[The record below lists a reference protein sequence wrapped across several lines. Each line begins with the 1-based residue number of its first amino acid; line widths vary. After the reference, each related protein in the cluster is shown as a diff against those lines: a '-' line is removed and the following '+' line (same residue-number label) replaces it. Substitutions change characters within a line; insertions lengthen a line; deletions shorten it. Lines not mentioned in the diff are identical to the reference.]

1 MILKPLYK
9 VYLSSSC
16 FSSILALTIILQS
29 AAPVFDLS
37 FDTDYNIDW
46 NDSDSSESDIVDVEE
61 NEHKKDFNP
70 LLHFYYQ
77 SCTYGLTN
85 ACYRLHK
92 HSNIQLDINLPPP
105 EQFCV

>member
-1 MILKPLYK
+1 MTLKPLYK
-9 VYLSSSC
+9 VYFARIV

-61 NEHKKDFNP
+61 NENKKDFNP

-77 SCTYGLTN
+77 SCTHGLTN

>member
-1 MILKPLYK
+1 MTLKPLYK
-9 VYLSSSC
+9 VYFARIV

-46 NDSDSSESDIVDVEE
+46 SDSDSSESDVVDVEE

>member
-9 VYLSSSC
+9 VYFARIV

-37 FDTDYNIDW
+37 FDTDYNINW
-46 NDSDSSESDIVDVEE
+46 NDSDSSEYDVVDVEE

>member
-1 MILKPLYK
+1 MTLKPLYK
-9 VYLSSSC
+9 VYFARIV

-46 NDSDSSESDIVDVEE
+46 NDSDSSESDIVDVED

>member
-9 VYLSSSC
+9 VYFARIV

-77 SCTYGLTN
+77 SCTNGLTN

>member
-1 MILKPLYK
+1 MTIKPLYK
-9 VYLSSSC
+9 VYFARIV

-61 NEHKKDFNP
+61 NEHNKDFNP
-70 LLHFYYQ
+70 LLHFYCQ
-77 SCTYGLTN
+77 SCTYGLSN
-85 ACYRLHK
+85 VCYRLHK

>member
-1 MILKPLYK
+1 MTLKPLYK
-9 VYLSSSC
+9 VYFARIV

-61 NEHKKDFNP
+61 NERKKDFNP

>member
-1 MILKPLYK
+1 MTLKPLYK
-9 VYLSSSC
+9 VYFARIV

-61 NEHKKDFNP
+61 NEHKKDFKP

>member
-1 MILKPLYK
+1 MTLKLLYK
-9 VYLSSSC
+9 IHLTRIV

-29 AAPVFDLS
+29 AAPIFDSS
-37 FDTDYNIDW
+37 FDIDYNIDW

-70 LLHFYYQ
+70 LLHFYCQ
-77 SCTYGLTN
+77 SCTSGLTN

-105 EQFCV
+105 KQFCI

>member
-1 MILKPLYK
+1 MTIKPLYK
-9 VYLSSSC
+9 VYFARIV

-61 NEHKKDFNP
+61 NEHNKDFNP
-70 LLHFYYQ
+70 LLHFYCQ
-77 SCTYGLTN
+77 SCTYGLPN
-85 ACYRLHK
+85 ACYHLHE
-92 HSNIQLDINLPPP
+92 HSNIQLDINLHPP
-105 EQFCV
+105 EQFCI

>member
-9 VYLSSSC
+9 VYFARIV

-37 FDTDYNIDW
+37 FGTDYNIDW

-85 ACYRLHK
+85 ACYSLHK

>member
-1 MILKPLYK
+1 MTLKPLYK
-9 VYLSSSC
+9 VYFARIV

-85 ACYRLHK
+85 ACCRLHK
-92 HSNIQLDINLPPP
+92 HSTIQLDINLPPP

>member
-1 MILKPLYK
+1 MTLKPLYK
-9 VYLSSSC
+9 VYFARIV

-37 FDTDYNIDW
+37 FDTDYNINW
-46 NDSDSSESDIVDVEE
+46 NDSDSSESDVVDVEE

>member
-1 MILKPLYK
+1 MTLKPLYK
-9 VYLSSSC
+9 VYFARIV

-37 FDTDYNIDW
+37 FDTDYNINW

>member
-1 MILKPLYK
+1 LPVLF
-9 VYLSSSC
+9 LAG
-16 FSSILALTIILQS
+16 ILALTIILQS

-70 LLHFYYQ
+70 LLHFYCQ

-105 EQFCV
+105 EQFCI

>member
-1 MILKPLYK
+1 MTLKPLYK
-9 VYLSSSC
+9 VYFARIV

-29 AAPVFDLS
+29 AASVFDLS
-37 FDTDYNIDW
+37 FDTDYNINW
-46 NDSDSSESDIVDVEE
+46 NDSDSSESDVVDVEE

>member
-1 MILKPLYK
+1 MISKLLYK
-9 VYLSSSC
+9 IYFTRIV
-16 FSSILALTIILQS
+16 FSGILALTIILQS

-37 FDTDYNIDW
+37 FDSDYNIDW
-46 NDSDSSESDIVDVEE
+46 NDSDSSESDIVDIEE